1 MASSRSGLSGSSI
14 FCILFQQ
21 VTYSWGVSIWYACI
35 LFSDNILHN
44 DDIFL
49 SRLSR
54 QQQPSLLESL
64 FCSQCVLTL
73 SKSCDIL
80 NHYQTI
86 KDVSASYDA
95 LLDLFESFESFLA
108 RLDIYTKIPSTTA
121 ITEIVVKILVELLST
136 ISLAIQHVKQGRLSK
151 PDSVHTRLIN
161 AVRCREIGKEAP
173 RRE

>member
-1 MASSRSGLSGSSI
+1 M
-14 FCILFQQ
+14 
-21 VTYSWGVSIWYACI
+21 SIWYACI

-108 RLDIYTKIPSTTA
+108 RLDIYTKTPSTTA